1 MFAERSP
8 SSGRRVKAEP
18 GTASREPPV
27 GWDTGGVAVEPDL
40 WSRWLLDRRDAG
52 NADQRAATLEHLARV
67 RERVLKAA
75 GSLDGATILDVGC
88 GDGLIGLR
96 ALDLVG
102 CDGTVIFADIS
113 DALVEHC
120 REQVRTRGGLD
131 RARFVVAGA
140 EDLAGIAAASVDVV
154 TTRSVLIYVQDKARA
169 LSAMHRVLRPG
180 GRISLFEP
188 INRLMFPEPEAR
200 FWGYDVTGVTE
211 LAGKVKAVFG
221 RSEQPGAVAAMM
233 GFDDRDLVRLAE
245 QAGFDRVH
253 VECHIDVETGSL
265 MRSVTLD
272 ALLGSSPNP
281 NAPTVGEAI
290 AAALT
295 EPEQRRFVAGL
306 AQAFTEDRTLRRMA
320 VAYVAA
326 SKRQ

>member
-1 MFAERSP
+1 M
-8 SSGRRVKAEP
+8 
-18 GTASREPPV
+18 
-27 GWDTGGVAVEPDL
+27 AVESDL

-52 NADQRAATLEHLARV
+52 DADQRDATLERLARV
-67 RERVLKAA
+67 REQVLKAA
-75 GSLDGATILDVGC
+75 GSLDGATLLDVGC

-102 CDGTVIFADIS
+102 SHGTVIFADVS
-113 DALVEHC
+113 DALIEYC
-120 REQVRTRGGLD
+120 REAARARGALD
-131 RARFVVAGA
+131 RARFVLAGA

-154 TTRSVLIYVQDKARA
+154 TTRSVLIYVEDKARA

-188 INRLMFPEPEAR
+188 INRLMFPEPEDR

-211 LAGKVKAVFG
+211 LAAKVKAIFG

-245 QAGFDRVH
+245 RAGFDRVH
-253 VECHIDVETGSL
+253 VECHIDVEPGSL
-265 MRSVTLD
+265 MHSVTLA
-272 ALLGSSPNP
+272 ALLGSAPNP

-295 EPEQRRFVAGL
+295 EPERRRFVAGL
-306 AQAFTEDRTLRRMA
+306 EQAFREDRAVRRMA

-326 SKRQ
+326 CKRQ